1 MSAYATVEDV
11 AARTG
16 RTLSESEKSICESL
30 LAEAALIIDGTGT
43 KAEEDAKK
51 AVSVR
56 MVVRAL
62 GAGADIGIPVG
73 ATQGT
78 VSALGYSQSWT
89 VGSGTV
95 GELYLGKQDKQLLGL
110 GNQIGCS
117 SPIESLVA
125 GGGGIECTAL
135 M

>member
-16 RTLSESEKSICESL
+16 RTLSEREKSICESL

-43 KAEEDAKK
+43 KAQEDAKK

-56 MVVRAL
+56 MVIRAI
-62 GAGADIGIPVG
+62 GAGADMGIPVG

-78 VSALGYSQSWT
+78 VSALSYSQSWT
-89 VGSGTV
+89 MGSGTA

-110 GNQIGCS
+110 NNLIGS
-117 SPIESLVA
+117 FSPVESLT
-125 GGGGIECTAL
+125 GGGIECAAL

>member
-43 KAEEDAKK
+43 KAQEEAKK
-51 AVSVR
+51 TVSVR
-56 MVVRAL
+56 MVARAL
-62 GAGADIGIPVG
+62 GAGTDMGIPVG

-110 GNQIGCS
+110 SNLIGS
-117 SPIESLVA
+117 FSPVESLA
-125 GGGGIECTAL
+125 GGGIECAAL